1 MYSKQDLKNAAEF
14 RDEIHKAA
22 LAKVR
27 AVYPTADRVI
37 DSYPTEAY
45 FQEVWDYPGKWYTIV
60 GTPPGAGNKNALINT
75 IVRETLAYYRNTGA
89 AYTDDAFY
97 RMIAE
102 YPDIV
107 CNYCLVD
114 GI

>member
-27 AVYPTADRVI
+27 AV
-37 DSYPTEAY
+37 YPTEAY